1 MPDFY
6 IIAGPNGA
14 GKTTASYTIL
24 PNFLD
29 CFEFINADE
38 IANSIAPQEPEK
50 AAFEASRI
58 MLGQIDKHLELG
70 VDFAVETT
78 LSSKHYANI
87 IKKAK
92 NRGYSVSLIFLWLE
106 SFEAARE
113 RVKKRVEKGGHSIP
127 PEVIKRRYT
136 RGLYNFFHVFVSLCD
151 NWILFDNNGLEPL
164 IIASGETETE
174 IEQEDKS
181 LFEKIKE
188 RSNEHKY

>member
-24 PNFLD
+24 PNFLS

-50 AAFEASRI
+50 AAFDASRI
-58 MLGQIDKHLELG
+58 MLRQIDNHIDSG

-92 NRGYSVSLIFLWLE
+92 NSGYSVSLIFLWLE
-106 SFEAARE
+106 SSEAAKE
-113 RVKKRVEKGGHSIP
+113 RVRKRVEKGGHSIP

-136 RGLYNFFHVFVSLCD
+136 RGLYNFFNVFVSLCD

-164 IIASGETETE
+164 IIASGETEME

-188 RSNEHKY
+188 KSHEHKY